1 MKKIIIS
8 ISALIAAGLIAWGAY
23 TLGTKHDSSDDSNS
37 SKTSTSISKKKSSGA
52 STDDSNSA
60 SSASTNSSSS
70 SQKHSA
76 FGGQGGGQP
85 STPSA
90 TDVNTAKAQLKAA
103 GFPVDEW
110 APSDIEKI
118 ISDAQQ
124 QGISVVDYAN
134 QNYHK

>member
-8 ISALIAAGLIAWGAY
+8 LLALVAAGLIAWGAF
-23 TLGTKHDSSDDSNS
+23 TLGTKHDSSDDSSS
-37 SKTSTSISKKKSSGA
+37 SKTSTSISKKKSSGT
-52 STDDSNSA
+52 STDDSTSVTGG
-60 SSASTNSSSS
+60 SSTSS

-85 STPSA
+85 STPST

>member
-8 ISALIAAGLIAWGAY
+8 LAALVAAGLIAWGAY
-23 TLGTKHDSSDDSNS
+23 TLGSNHSSDNDSSS
-37 SKTSTSISKKKSSGA
+37 SKTSTSISKKKSTNTS
-52 STDDSNSA
+52 SSSSNSA
-60 SSASTNSSSS
+60 SDSSSS

-85 STPSA
+85 STPST
-90 TDVNTAKAQLKAA
+90 TDVNMAKAQLKAA